1 MYLSHYNLAEK
12 PFQISTDP
20 KFLWLGEKHR
30 EALAVLKYS
39 IINNQGFVL
48 LTGDVGTGKTTLIN
62 ALVNSLDEDTIV
74 AVVSDPKLDRLE
86 FFNLIVRAFKINK
99 VFKDKLDFTLFFSR
113 FLNYAHKNNKKV
125 LLVIDEAQNISLE
138 LLEEIRLLS
147 NIEIPERKLLN
158 IFFVGQNEFNNILM
172 RNECRALRQRITVT
186 YNIDPLTE
194 NETREYIAHRLKVA
208 GTTSEI
214 FTKGAIG
221 KVYSFSKGYPRLINI
236 MCDHALLT
244 GYVKDLTIIT
254 PKTIKECTKELSLP
268 GEIKSSKAQKVRPTN
283 KERKRYGKRAI
294 LYSCLVFL
302 LLPLAYPPVSTTLK
316 GYLTNVINFYDQL
329 LQQIA
334 GPAHSHKSQES
345 EVRKPEKTRI
355 HRPLLQK
362 QLNYSAPQPIS
373 EELTNVGQP
382 AGKESTD
389 PASEARKPIDFQ
401 DCNLVIPFGYNSNEL
416 PESAYGSLAKCARI
430 MLQNPAI
437 VMVIN
442 GYSDNAG
449 SGTYNKKLS
458 EFRANIVKSYL
469 VGQGITPSRITAV
482 GIGEE
487 KPLKPNTT
495 GEGRRANRRVEV
507 EISGQRAA
515 PRQALDS

>member
-62 ALVNSLDEDTIV
+62 GLVNSLDEGTIV
-74 AVVSDPKLDRLE
+74 AVVSDPNLNRLE
-86 FFNLIVRAFKINK
+86 FFNLITRAFKINR
-99 VFKDKLDFTLFFSR
+99 VFKNKLGFTIFFGK

-172 RNECRALRQRITVT
+172 RNECRPLRQRITMT
-186 YNIDPLTE
+186 YNIEPFTE
-194 NETREYIAHRLKVA
+194 EETREYITHRLKVA

-214 FTKGAIG
+214 FNNGATG
-221 KVYSFSKGYPRLINI
+221 KIHSFSKGYPRLINI
-236 MCDHALLT
+236 ISDHALLT
-244 GYVKDLTIIT
+244 GYVKNLTTIT
-254 PKTIKECTKELSLP
+254 PKIIKECTKELSLP
-268 GEIKSSKAQKVRPTN
+268 GEIKSRKAQKVRPTQ
-283 KERKRYGKRAI
+283 KERKRFGKKAI
-294 LYSCLVFL
+294 LYACLVFFL
-302 LLPLAYPPVSTTLK
+302 IPLVYPPVSTTLK
-316 GYLTNVINFYDQL
+316 GYFTNVINFYGQFF
-329 LQQIA
+329 QQFA
-334 GPAHSHKSQES
+334 GPAHSHKSQEP
-345 EVRKPEKTRI
+345 EAGKPEKTRTD
-355 HRPLLQK
+355 RDLLQK
-362 QLNYSAPQPIS
+362 QSNHSSPEPIS
-373 EELTNVGQP
+373 EELPDVVQP
-382 AGKESTD
+382 ADNESTD
-389 PASEARKPIDFQ
+389 PISEASKAVDLQ
-401 DCNLVIPFGYNSNEL
+401 DCNVVIPFGYNSNEV
-416 PESAYGSLAKCARI
+416 PESAYGPLEKCASI
-430 MLQNPAI
+430 MLENPAI

-442 GYSDNAG
+442 GYSDNVG
-449 SGTYNKKLS
+449 PETYNRQLS
-458 EFRANIVKSYL
+458 AFRAHIVKSYL

-482 GIGEE
+482 GRGEE

-495 GEGRRANRRVEV
+495 REGRRANRRVEIELV
-507 EISGQRAA
+507 AE
-515 PRQALDS
+515 